1 MTCGCQKDENL
12 IKKSVQKVRKIWSK
26 TGSPKVH
33 ILTLKASLEP
43 SFFGI
48 PENRCVKRPRLRS
61 MCPPLISRPQ
71 KSLKFRTN
79 EGRTDIS
86 FSSLT
91 NGKALRA
98 IRLDCGDVGPEMRW
112 FAIDIAIFEFRL
124 AVWWAWTVRK
134 RCQSLWAR
142 PGSPPSWGS
151 KLRRDSQIDNFLIWF
166 DGVTECD
173 WLFSCSFYGL
183 IGFIGLWGVFGWSI
197 LHLAIQL
204 LRNG

>member
-1 MTCGCQKDENL
+1 
-12 IKKSVQKVRKIWSK
+12 
-26 TGSPKVH
+26 
-33 ILTLKASLEP
+33 
-43 SFFGI
+43 
-48 PENRCVKRPRLRS
+48 
-61 MCPPLISRPQ
+61 
-71 KSLKFRTN
+71 
-79 EGRTDIS
+79 
-86 FSSLT
+86 
-91 NGKALRA
+91 
-98 IRLDCGDVGPEMRW
+98 MRW

-151 KLRRDSQIDNFLIWF
+151 KLRTDSQIDNFLIWF

-204 LRNG
+204 LKNRHRLMVTVRRSDCPTIDCFKILLSDDNLAIKNRMWNPRRSFCGILFYNIFVLFLPFS